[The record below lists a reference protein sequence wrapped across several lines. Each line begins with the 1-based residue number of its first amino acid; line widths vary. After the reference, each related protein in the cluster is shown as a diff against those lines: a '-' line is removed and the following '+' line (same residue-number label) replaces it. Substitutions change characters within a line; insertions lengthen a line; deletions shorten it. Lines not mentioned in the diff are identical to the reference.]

1 MYGRNWPNADDHDID
16 FQGIKDESH
25 RSFSFGL
32 LRDTGGYSIVDGS
45 YYKVIGLSI
54 DALEAE
60 IIQDKNVK
68 DIDDVLGVVNHTEET
83 ENIVWV
89 ILPCR
94 YKIE

>member
-1 MYGRNWPNADDHDID
+1 M
-16 FQGIKDESH
+16 
-25 RSFSFGL
+25 
-32 LRDTGGYSIVDGS
+32 RDTGGYSIVDGS

-54 DALEAE
+54 DALEAQ

-89 ILPCR
+89 ILPCK

>member
-1 MYGRNWPNADDHDID
+1 M
-16 FQGIKDESH
+16 
-25 RSFSFGL
+25 
-32 LRDTGGYSIVDGS
+32 VDGS

-54 DALEAE
+54 NALEAQ

-68 DIDDVLGVVNHTEET
+68 DIDDVLGVVNHTEKT

-89 ILPCR
+89 MLPCR

>member
-1 MYGRNWPNADDHDID
+1 M
-16 FQGIKDESH
+16 
-25 RSFSFGL
+25 
-32 LRDTGGYSIVDGS
+32 VDGS

-54 DALEAE
+54 DALEE
-60 IIQDKNVK
+60 QIIQDKNGK

-89 ILPCR
+89 IFRCR